1 MIYEKARQLAQLI
14 NNSDYAKILEEAQVT
29 GENLINAQQEFDEFV
44 NNVLNIIK
52 ANIKGGETVGNSCN
66 GRCCTK

>member
-44 NNVLNIIK
+44 NNVLNVIK
-52 ANIKGGETVGNSCN
+52 ANIKGGETVGKSCN
-66 GRCCTK
+66 GCCRTK